1 MPCNF
6 TVSLF
11 FALPS
16 KTLVSLPKFC
26 KFPIGGLDLVYQ
38 HSCNQDLS
46 FGCTM
51 GNRLTKYMI
60 CFKSSEENTEVNSA
74 AASSSTVSS
83 STKLPEELHECFAHF
98 KQIEDRGNID
108 ELIHMAQ
115 QILQRIKSKQQNNP
129 ESATTSSQLYQG
141 TEQESGIWTS
151 ITNKGSQFLGF
162 LNKFGSSEALHQS
175 IKIAAEM
182 LQQGGQISS
191 IGAGLSTIAFVL
203 SKYEKM
209 RDNQPECLQ
218 ALGDLINL
226 AQHLRNL
233 KKMIPEEEEKF
244 RKAIQ
249 FIVEGSITCLRQSE
263 DNKLFRF
270 IKSSINNENLM
281 SLRKRINELYP
292 DLMLTTIIDMRKD
305 IPNYLPVTNP
315 VYPVRAVGIEM
326 QVNEILDIL
335 RSTDQLSLAVV
346 VYGFGGLGKT
356 TLAEAVV
363 SKMDL
368 KNYNYSTIE
377 IYQEQEKNDLT
388 RSQQRILKD
397 CFPNYNGGKP
407 VVLTDY
413 KDGRGH
419 LMKAFKCEKEKPI
432 FLFIDNAL
440 RLADLKNLLPEELED
455 LPRGSKILVTT
466 RILQATDIFE
476 GQPNLV
482 RRPYHLQPLPD
493 EEASKILFKNQ
504 DKAATIRK
512 EDLNRILKICSGVPL
527 ALKIVG
533 AQLHK
538 QNYRVDRCSNILEI
552 LEKGDTIKEEKLSE
566 RLVDF
571 VYGELEVY
579 SREAWLDICCFFS
592 KWSRQD
598 VEYIVGA
605 MAVTSLL
612 ETGLISS
619 TLKRNHPAWEELIVH
634 DIIKAKGQAL
644 AKGNRI
650 LDVQS
655 LSEAVDEQR
664 LHQIK
669 GVWLSEDGIEEK
681 HLKLM
686 RKSLRVLA
694 FGEGMEANRLS
705 QMRFEELKFLQ
716 LSGNI
721 AQLDKLDKLRVF
733 HGPFF
738 TEGGVTLCKLPR
750 NLSSMKVIHQFHS
763 SECTNSQMR
772 GAPPCPSL
780 EKLDFSELVEPLKL
794 PEGFNQLVA
803 LNILILDDNEKMR
816 ELPEQICQLPALE
829 VLSMRRC
836 WHLKRLPESF
846 GQLTTITLCLRALDN
861 SEL

>member
-1 MPCNF
+1 
-6 TVSLF
+6 
-11 FALPS
+11 
-16 KTLVSLPKFC
+16 
-26 KFPIGGLDLVYQ
+26 
-38 HSCNQDLS
+38 
-46 FGCTM
+46 
-51 GNRLTKYMI
+51 
-60 CFKSSEENTEVNSA
+60 
-74 AASSSTVSS
+74 
-83 STKLPEELHECFAHF
+83 
-98 KQIEDRGNID
+98 
-108 ELIHMAQ
+108 
-115 QILQRIKSKQQNNP
+115 
-129 ESATTSSQLYQG
+129 
-141 TEQESGIWTS
+141 
-151 ITNKGSQFLGF
+151 
-162 LNKFGSSEALHQS
+162 
-175 IKIAAEM
+175 
-182 LQQGGQISS
+182 
-191 IGAGLSTIAFVL
+191 
-203 SKYEKM
+203 
-209 RDNQPECLQ
+209 
-218 ALGDLINL
+218 
-226 AQHLRNL
+226 
-233 KKMIPEEEEKF
+233 MIPEEKEKF
-244 RKAIQ
+244 TIAIQ

-281 SLRKRINELYP
+281 SLRKRINELYL

-305 IPNYLPVTNP
+305 IPSYLPIPNA

-346 VYGFGGLGKT
+346 IYGFGGLGKT

-377 IYQEQEKNDLT
+377 IYQEQEKNDFT

-419 LMKAFKCEKEKPI
+419 LWKAFKCQKEKPI

-482 RRPYHLQPLPD
+482 RRPCHLQPLPD
-493 EEASKILFKNQ
+493 EETSKILFKNQ

-512 EDLNRILKICSGVPL
+512 EDLKRILKICSGVPL

-694 FGEGMEANRLS
+694 LGEGMEANRVS

-750 NLSSMKVIHQFHS
+750 NLSSMKVICQFHS

-772 GAPPCPSL
+772 GASPCPPL
-780 EKLDFSELVEPLKL
+780 EKLDFSELVVPLKL

-836 WHLKRLPESF
+836 WRLKRLPESIF
-846 GQLTTITLCLRALDN
+846 GLL
-861 SEL
+861 

>member
-1 MPCNF
+1 
-6 TVSLF
+6 
-11 FALPS
+11 
-16 KTLVSLPKFC
+16 
-26 KFPIGGLDLVYQ
+26 
-38 HSCNQDLS
+38 
-46 FGCTM
+46 
-51 GNRLTKYMI
+51 
-60 CFKSSEENTEVNSA
+60 
-74 AASSSTVSS
+74 
-83 STKLPEELHECFAHF
+83 
-98 KQIEDRGNID
+98 
-108 ELIHMAQ
+108 
-115 QILQRIKSKQQNNP
+115 
-129 ESATTSSQLYQG
+129 
-141 TEQESGIWTS
+141 
-151 ITNKGSQFLGF
+151 
-162 LNKFGSSEALHQS
+162 
-175 IKIAAEM
+175 M

-226 AQHLRNL
+226 AQHVRNL

-377 IYQEQEKNDLT
+377 IYQEQEKNDFT

-413 KDGRGH
+413 KD
-419 LMKAFKCEKEKPI
+419 
-432 FLFIDNAL
+432 
-440 RLADLKNLLPEELED
+440 DLKNLLPEELED

-482 RRPYHLQPLPD
+482 HRPYHLQPLPD
-493 EEASKILFKNQ
+493 EEASKIMFKNQ

-533 AQLHK
+533 AQLHE
-538 QNYRVDRCSNILEI
+538 QNYRVDRCSNIVEI

-571 VYGELEVY
+571 VYGELEDY

-612 ETGLISS
+612 GTGLISS

-644 AKGNRI
+644 VKGNRI

-694 FGEGMEANRLS
+694 LGEGMEANRVS

-716 LSGNI
+716 LSGKI

-733 HGPFF
+733 HGLFF
-738 TEGGVTLCKLPR
+738 TEGGVTLCKASP
-750 NLSSMKVIHQFHS
+750 LSLITILLFIHFDS
-763 SECTNSQMR
+763 S
-772 GAPPCPSL
+772 
-780 EKLDFSELVEPLKL
+780 V
-794 PEGFNQLVA
+794 
-803 LNILILDDNEKMR
+803 
-816 ELPEQICQLPALE
+816 
-829 VLSMRRC
+829 
-836 WHLKRLPESF
+836 
-846 GQLTTITLCLRALDN
+846 
-861 SEL
+861 